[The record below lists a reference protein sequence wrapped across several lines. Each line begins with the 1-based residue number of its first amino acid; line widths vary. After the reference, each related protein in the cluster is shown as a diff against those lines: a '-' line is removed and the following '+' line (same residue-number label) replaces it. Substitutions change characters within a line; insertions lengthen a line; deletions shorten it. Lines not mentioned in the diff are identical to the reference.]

1 MGSTA
6 EQTGGEVRDKLVRE
20 RLRVRAARSELAE
33 AREAF
38 RRELEAAA
46 ARTWGARP
54 EEKKH
59 EQSVDRGAA

>member
-1 MGSTA
+1 M
-6 EQTGGEVRDKLVRE
+6 RDKLVRE